1 MNSSQ
6 KRRKSWEQKLNDAKD
21 LPKVVQLKGKAKRRW
36 NAATLAIASPRE
48 IFSFIQEVPAGKVA
62 TIADLQAAVAE
73 KHAAE
78 MGCPLT
84 TGIFTWIAAHA
95 SEELNAKRP
104 GSGAPYWRILK
115 SDGSLNPKFPG
126 GIEKQ
131 AKRLAKEGIAS
142 EKQGLKTRVVGLN
155 EIRYHFQVAH

>member
-6 KRRKSWEQKLNDAKD
+6 KRRKSWEDKLNDSKD
-21 LPKVVQLKGKAKRRW
+21 LPKVVHLKGKAKLRW
-36 NAATLAIASPRE
+36 NAETLAIASPRE
-48 IFSFIQEVPAGKVA
+48 IFSFIQKVPAGKVA
-62 TIADLQAAVAE
+62 TIADLQAAVAK

-95 SEELNAKRP
+95 SEELETKRP

-115 SDGSLNPKFPG
+115 SDGALNPKFPG
-126 GIEKQ
+126 GIKRQ
-131 AKRLAKEGIAS
+131 AKHLAKEGVAS
-142 EKQGLKTRVVGLN
+142 KKHGVKTRVVGLD
-155 EIRYHFQVAH
+155 EIRFQF

>member
-1 MNSSQ
+1 MKSSQ
-6 KRRKSWEQKLNDAKD
+6 KRRKSWEEKLNDAKD

-36 NAATLAIASPRE
+36 KAETLAIASPRE
-48 IFSFIQEVPAGKVA
+48 IFSFIQNVPAGKVA
-62 TIADLQAAVAE
+62 TIADLQAAVAK

-84 TGIFTWIAAHA
+84 TGIFTWIAANA
-95 SEELNAKRP
+95 SEEFEVKRP

-126 GIEKQ
+126 GVERQ
-131 AKRLAKEGIAS
+131 AKRLAKEGVAS
-142 EKQGLKTRVVGLN
+142 ERRGVKTRVVGL
-155 EIRYHFQVAH
+155 EGIRYQF

>member
-1 MNSSQ
+1 MSGSQ
-6 KRRKSWEQKLNDAKD
+6 KRRKSWEEKLNEAKD

-36 NAATLAIASPRE
+36 KVETLAIASPQE
-48 IFSFIQEVPAGKVA
+48 IFSLIQRVPAGKVA
-62 TIADLQAAVAE
+62 TIADLQAAVAQ

-95 SEELNAKRP
+95 SEELNGKRA

-126 GIEKQ
+126 GVERQ
-131 AKRLAKEGIAS
+131 AKRLAKEGVSS
-142 EKQGLKTRVVGLN
+142 EKQGAKTRVVGLD
-155 EIRYHFQVAH
+155 EIRYNF

>member
-1 MNSSQ
+1 MSSSQ
-6 KRRKSWEQKLNDAKD
+6 RKRKSWEEKLNAAKD

-36 NAATLAIASPRE
+36 NAETLAIASPRE
-48 IFSFIQEVPAGKVA
+48 IFSFIQKVPPGKVA
-62 TIADLQAAVAE
+62 TIADLQSAVAR

-78 MGCPLT
+78 MACPVT

-95 SEELNAKRP
+95 SEELETKHL

-126 GIEKQ
+126 GIKRQ
-131 AKRLAKEGIAS
+131 ARRLAKEGIAS
-142 EKQGLKTRVVGLN
+142 EKHGVKTCVIGLDG
-155 EIRYHFQVAH
+155 IRYRF

>member
-1 MNSSQ
+1 MSSSQ
-6 KRRKSWEQKLNDAKD
+6 RKRKSWEEKLNDAKD
-21 LPKVVQLKGKAKRRW
+21 LPKVVQLKGKARRRW
-36 NAATLAIASPRE
+36 NVETLAIASPRE
-48 IFSFIQEVPAGKVA
+48 IFSFIQKVPAGKVA
-62 TIADLQAAVAE
+62 TIADLQAAVAK

-95 SEELNAKRP
+95 SEELETKRP

-126 GIEKQ
+126 GIKQQ
-131 AKRLAKEGIAS
+131 AKRLAKEGVAS
-142 EKQGLKTRVVGLN
+142 EKRGMKTRVVGLD
-155 EIRYHFQVAH
+155 EIRYHF